1 VTAAR
6 HTAAVH
12 PETWYLRAARPDGR
26 SGIGFEEVG
35 MRTFKGVP
43 EPWRIFRVASV

>member
-1 VTAAR
+1 VVEVSEPGQILVSSTVRDLVA
-6 HTAAVH
+6 
-12 PETWYLRAARPDGR
+12 G
-26 SGIGFEEVG
+26 SGIGFEEIG